1 MPKRRPAG
9 TVSGLPRGTEALVR
23 WQHPE
28 RGLVAPLDFIPIAEE
43 TGLIVDLGR
52 WVLETACE
60 QGAAWQRQFGCPL
73 KMFVNVSGRQV
84 ADPMFATEVA
94 EIVNR
99 TGLRPK
105 TLGLEVTESVLI
117 HEAGA
122 RATCSRTP
130 RPADDIDPF
139 LEQLLRPLITA
150 RSVQP
155 PM

>member
-1 MPKRRPAG
+1 M
-9 TVSGLPRGTEALVR
+9 SGLPRGTEALVR

>member
-1 MPKRRPAG
+1 LATPGA
-9 TVSGLPRGTEALVR
+9 
-23 WQHPE
+23 
-28 RGLVAPLDFIPIAEE
+28 GLVAPLDFIPIAEE

-122 RATCSRTP
+122 RATCSRT
-130 RPADDIDPF
+130 R
-139 LEQLLRPLITA
+139 A
-150 RSVQP
+150 RLTTSTHSSSSSSVP
-155 PM
+155 